1 MTDRVQNLI
10 DAVVKTAPSWVTAE
24 IVRETVDLFE
34 PRYGRELAPDEI
46 REIIINVGRFVDVVK

>member
-1 MTDRVQNLI
+1 VTDRVENLI

-34 PRYGRELAPDEI
+34 PRYGRELTPDEVAGKEFSPA
-46 REIIINVGRFVDVVK
+46 RVG